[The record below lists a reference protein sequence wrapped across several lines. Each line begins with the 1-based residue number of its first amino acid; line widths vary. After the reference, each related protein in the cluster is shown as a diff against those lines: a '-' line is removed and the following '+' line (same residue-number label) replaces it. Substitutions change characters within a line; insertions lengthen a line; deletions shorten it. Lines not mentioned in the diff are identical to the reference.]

1 MRIPFTYLIQHELG
15 SLYVGSRYGAN
26 CHPSQLL
33 TTYFTSSKYV
43 KPMILANPASW
54 KIVRLVACST
64 TEEAV
69 QLECEWQ
76 LEFRHDKR
84 LLNKRTNNGKFINHG
99 VMSDSTRNKISAT
112 RIQRNIRPSEET
124 RIKLSLAC
132 MGRIWTEESKQKLRE
147 SKMGHTPTLE
157 TRLKISTTLSDSLR
171 GAKNPNTT
179 RWVLQDPQGQILCQP
194 DEMTGRQ
201 WIESLGL
208 SYQYLLKVLKTGIQ
222 PTSGKLVGWRVVS
235 RQKGRT

>member
-1 MRIPFTYLIQHELG
+1 MRVPFTYLIENESG
-15 SLYVGSRYGAN
+15 SLYIGSRYGAN

-43 KPMILANPASW
+43 RPLVVANPTSW
-54 KIVRLVACST
+54 KIVRLVTCST

-69 QLECEWQ
+69 QRECEWQ
-76 LEFRHDKR
+76 LEFRHDER

-112 RIQRNIRPSEET
+112 RIERNIRPSEET
-124 RIKLSLAC
+124 RTKLSLAG
-132 MGRIWTEESKQKLRE
+132 MARVWTEESRMKLRE
-147 SKMGHTPTLE
+147 SKRGRTPSLE
-157 TRLKISTTLSDSLR
+157 TRLKISTTLSDSIS

-179 RWVLQDPQGQILCQP
+179 KWVLQDPQGQILYQP
-194 DEMTGRQ
+194 DEMSGRQ

-222 PTSGKLVGWRVVS
+222 PTSGKLVGWRVIS